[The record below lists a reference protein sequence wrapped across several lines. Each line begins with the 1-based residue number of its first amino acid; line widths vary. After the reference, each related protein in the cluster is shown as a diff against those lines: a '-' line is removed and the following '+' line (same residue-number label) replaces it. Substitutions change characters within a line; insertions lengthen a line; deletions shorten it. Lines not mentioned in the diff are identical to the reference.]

1 MAKRH
6 AFVYSLG
13 MNGHQALVDEAIEL
27 YSSLG
32 HTVEQVAEID
42 ELRSDLLIQ
51 SSGGE
56 KWVARCDSNAQI
68 SAGSVKLFLT
78 HLATYQAKKAA
89 IITSGVL
96 TSRAKKLLAGKPMEF
111 IDSATLASFRDKVEG
126 KTGPLAGDP
135 RPFIE
140 PEGEWPQQGR
150 RRGWRRWVRPVLFGL
165 FVLAVVLVAL
175 LLAWYGLLPV

>member
-1 MAKRH
+1 
-6 AFVYSLG
+6 

-27 YSSLG
+27 YHSLG
-32 HTVEQVAEID
+32 HTVERVDEID

-51 SSGGE
+51 SSEGE

-96 TSRAKKLLAGKPMEF
+96 TSRARKLLAGKPMEF
-111 IDSATLASFRDKVEG
+111 IDSATLAGLRDKIEG
-126 KTGPLAGDP
+126 KTGPLGGGP
-135 RPFIE
+135 GPFIE
-140 PEGEWPQQGR
+140 PDAEWPQKGR
-150 RRGWRRWVRPVLFGL
+150 RRGWRRWVRPLLFGL
-165 FVLAVVLVAL
+165 LVLAVVLICV
-175 LLAWYGLLPV
+175 LLAWFGLLPV

>member
-1 MAKRH
+1 M
-6 AFVYSLG
+6 YSLD

-27 YSSLG
+27 YHSLG
-32 HTVEQVAEID
+32 HTVERVAEID

-51 SSGGE
+51 SSEGE

-78 HLATYQAKKAA
+78 HLATYEAKKAA
-89 IITSGVL
+89 IITSGAL

-111 IDSATLASFRDKVEG
+111 IDSATLTSFRDKIEG
-126 KTGPLAGDP
+126 KTGPLPGDP
-135 RPFIE
+135 GPFIE
-140 PEGEWPQQGR
+140 PESDWPQKGR

-165 FVLAVVLVAL
+165 FILAVVLGCV
-175 LLAWYGLLPV
+175 LLAWYGLLPI

>member
-1 MAKRH
+1 MALGSS
-6 AFVYSLG
+6 FVYPLD

-27 YSSLG
+27 YQSLG

-51 SSGGE
+51 SSDRE

-68 SAGSVKLFLT
+68 SAGSVKIFLT
-78 HLATYQAKKAA
+78 HLATYEAKKAA
-89 IITSGVL
+89 IITSGAL

-111 IDSATLASFRDKVEG
+111 IDSAMLASFRDKIEG
-126 KTGPLAGDP
+126 KTGPLPGDP
-135 RPFIE
+135 GPFIE
-140 PEGEWPQQGR
+140 AEAEWPQKGG

-165 FVLAVVLVAL
+165 FVLATVLTCV
-175 LLAWYGLLPV
+175 LLAWFDLLPI